1 MTLDTTGRKM
11 GGGVFGYVSW
21 VYKAVANKNGRTYCL
36 RRLEGYRL
44 TNEQAMRP
52 AKEWR
57 KINNANIVTK
67 HEVFTSRAFGDSS
80 LVFAQDY
87 FPLSKTLA
95 EHHFPS
101 GGHGGRFRGNPNI
114 QERDLWGY
122 IVQISNAIKAVHSL
136 NLAVRCLDLTK
147 IILTDKHRIRLTG
160 CGILDVVQY
169 EAGKALAELQQDD
182 FMQFGRIIL
191 SLATNTPPH
200 QLNNVAAAM
209 EHLERTYSSELAGM
223 VTWLISPTAQKNADS
238 LTSGISNRMTAAFDM
253 ALHRSDGLHAELFKE
268 IENGRLARLLL
279 KLGTINERQ
288 DFDGDAKW
296 AEHGDRY
303 QLKLFRDYVFHQVDE
318 HGNPVMDMG
327 HMLRSLA
334 KLDAGT
340 NELIRL
346 TSRDGLTDFLV
357 TYKELNKL
365 LQTAFGELLHHKP
378 ARGGGGGTHH
388 PA

>member
-1 MTLDTTGRKM
+1 M

-57 KINNANIVTK
+57 KINNANIVTM

-147 IILTDKHRIRLTG
+147 IILTDKHRI
-160 CGILDVVQY
+160 Q
-169 EAGKALAELQQDD
+169 
-182 FMQFGRIIL
+182 
-191 SLATNTPPH
+191 
-200 QLNNVAAAM
+200 
-209 EHLERTYSSELAGM
+209 LAGR

-378 ARGGGGGTHH
+378 ARGGGGGGG
-388 PA
+388 AASG